1 MWGGKQSSNGSI
13 DWGNGYNLGYHE
25 LIAQDAIGD
34 WNTGY
39 TEVTV
44 PSQFNTAC
52 LFFQIE
58 QSEGSTGTSFY
69 VTNVTVTDTTQSQF
83 VQQHMTFDSTG
94 LRVYGNDV
102 NKCVL
107 INEAGVRIQRDDAN
121 RVEVNSGSINL
132 VVGNKNSISLHTNN
146 ISLYGGRNNL
156 YDSDGVLAGFIGVG
170 NANWP
175 TASGYSNITHGI
187 ALASSDRSDS
197 GVFLMDGKN
206 KSIVVA
212 HANSD
217 NSTVL
222 YNINSILTKSGYY
235 GAKYILRYLTY
246 DTPGFGDIPEHYA
259 YYFAGI
265 LVGISNSVPSGYP
278 VLMTSGGVAS
288 VWSYNSG
295 GKIV

>member
-1 MWGGKQSSNGSI
+1 M
-13 DWGNGYNLGYHE
+13 
-25 LIAQDAIGD
+25 
-34 WNTGY
+34 
-39 TEVTV
+39 
-44 PSQFNTAC
+44 
-52 LFFQIE
+52 
-58 QSEGSTGTSFY
+58 
-69 VTNVTVTDTTQSQF
+69 
-83 VQQHMTFDSTG
+83 
-94 LRVYGNDV
+94 
-102 NKCVL
+102 
-107 INEAGVRIQRDDAN
+107 
-121 RVEVNSGSINL
+121 
-132 VVGNKNSISLHTNN
+132 
-146 ISLYGGRNNL
+146 YGGRNNL

-217 NSTVL
+217 NSTML